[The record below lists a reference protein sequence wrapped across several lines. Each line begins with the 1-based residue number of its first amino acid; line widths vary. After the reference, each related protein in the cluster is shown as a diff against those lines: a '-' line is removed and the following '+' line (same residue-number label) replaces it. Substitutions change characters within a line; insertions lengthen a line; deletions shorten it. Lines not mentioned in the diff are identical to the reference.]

1 MNLFSTKSTFRYI
14 TLIISVFLFTMPS
27 GAAQLNS
34 LLDRTTRKLTRE
46 LENMAVE
53 KISDVI
59 AQKAAEAIEKEFDK
73 LLMEAMKEDSATYD
87 RDSAYYA
94 LGNSYGQFLQGLNDA
109 ADIPE
114 AYTFDLD
121 ILYEVRSENEKP
133 EQMRYFFSSSEPIM
147 GIQTAKSETNWQFVV
162 IEVGN
167 DVTVLYQHDGDKKSA
182 QAIPNMMKLAGNL
195 SQSQQGEIA
204 GEFDYEINKLPGK
217 KRVAGYKCEGWEGKG
232 DGKRFETWMTDEL
245 GVDWKQT
252 FGEMVSQF
260 AGNANYQQSWSGM
273 EGMVMMSENYEQ
285 EKLISAMEAKE
296 VGKKE
301 TKFVNADYEF
311 GYQQ

>member
-1 MNLFSTKSTFRYI
+1 MNLSFTKSAIRNLLLVFC
-14 TLIISVFLFTMPS
+14 TLIVASPVN
-27 GAAQLNS
+27 AQFDK

-46 LENMAVE
+46 LEDMAVE

-59 AQKAAEAIEKEFDK
+59 AQKAAEAVEKEFDK
-73 LLMEAMKEDSATYD
+73 LLMEAMKEDSAKYD

-94 LGNSYGQFLQGLNDA
+94 LGNSYGQFLKGLNDA
-109 ADIPE
+109 ADLPE
-114 AYTFDLD
+114 SYSFDLD
-121 ILYEVRSENEKP
+121 ILYEVTTQNEKP
-133 EQMRYFFSSSEPIM
+133 EKMRYYFSSSQPIM

-162 IEVGN
+162 IDVGN
-167 DVTVLYQHDGDKKSA
+167 DVTVLYQHDGDKKTA
-182 QAIPNMMKLAGNL
+182 QAIPNMMKFAGNL
-195 SQSQQGEIA
+195 AQSQGADVE

-217 KRVAGYKCEGWEGKG
+217 KRVAGYKCEGWEGKSENQ
-232 DGKRFETWMTDEL
+232 RFESWMTNEL

-260 AGNANYQQSWSGM
+260 AGTANYQQSWSGM
-273 EGMVMMSENYEQ
+273 EGMVMMSESYEDD
-285 EKLISAMEAKE
+285 KLISSMEAQE